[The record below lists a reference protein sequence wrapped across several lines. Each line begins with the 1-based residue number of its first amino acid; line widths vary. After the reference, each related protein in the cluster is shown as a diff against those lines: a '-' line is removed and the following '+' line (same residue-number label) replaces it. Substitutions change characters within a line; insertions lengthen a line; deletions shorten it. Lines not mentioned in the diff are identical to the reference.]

1 MLWKDE
7 TVAPD
12 LFESVDTDAVRKAI
26 EVPEYEVPE
35 LADRE
40 DLDYHLDWMKQRQ
53 LIDSDAD
60 IDAIV
65 SPLR

>member
-7 TVAPD
+7 EVAPD
-12 LFESVDTDAVRKAI
+12 LFEDVDTGAVRDAI
-26 EVPEYEVPE
+26 AVPEYEVPE

-40 DLDYHLDWMKQRQ
+40 DLGYHLDWMKRRQ
-53 LIDSDAD
+53 LIDADAD

-65 SPLR
+65 SPIR